1 MPSMINPPKIKAAQL
16 DNAVFAKRAIRHG
29 PYLL

>member
-1 MPSMINPPKIKAAQL
+1 MINPPKITAAQL